1 MHLVAG
7 VSSDMVNRPLPFGAH
22 PGLAATAYRKTAVA
36 TPPHF
41 HISTFPRWN
50 RAVLRPSL
58 KFYVNNFSFRI
69 FIKLL
74 ENLRLILVN
83 YGPKQSKP
91 ANVVFN
97 ADC

>member
-22 PGLAATAYRKTAVA
+22 PGLAATALPQDSSGDA
-36 TPPHF
+36 T
-41 HISTFPRWN
+41 TLPRWN
-50 RAVLRPSL
+50 RAVLRRSL

>member
-41 HISTFPRWN
+41 HTSPMESGGTAPFAEI
-50 RAVLRPSL
+50 LR
-58 KFYVNNFSFRI
+58 K
-69 FIKLL
+69 
-74 ENLRLILVN
+74 
-83 YGPKQSKP
+83 
-91 ANVVFN
+91 
-97 ADC
+97 